1 MKLNIDITDV
11 TDDCEMG
18 NNGRG
23 FMVVMLALFRN
34 RYGVIAIPEIRCR
47 LDLANAWQGGCIQL
61 YISTMATVD
70 DLVIKGVRLSVI
82 GSFPRG
88 IMY

>member
-18 NNGRG
+18 HRGRG
-23 FMVVMLALFRN
+23 FMVVMLALFLN

-47 LDLANAWQGGCIQL
+47 LDLANAWK
-61 YISTMATVD
+61 V
-70 DLVIKGVRLSVI
+70 GVHSAIHFNHGYGR
-82 GSFPRG
+82 
-88 IMY
+88 